1 MRKELQDT
9 RSAGL
14 RLRVPLVTLIDAA
27 AQWPAADSHGNMP
40 RLCDR
45 RGPGVI

>member
-9 RSAGL
+9 RSAEL
-14 RLRVPLVTLIDAA
+14 RLRVPLVTMIDAA
-27 AQWPAADSHGNMP
+27 EQRIVAASPGNVSS
-40 RLCDR
+40 LCDR